1 MRVCW
6 WGVWEPGSSFR
17 PACASCMPRHAKLN
31 RYRREAAAPGRVL
44 RSAHARTYAAR
55 RIAPRMGRG
64 APPSAMRRMPR
75 HTQAG
80 ITAPGPA
87 RKHSNRRMMYA
98 VTCAARHIRT
108 ASHAISRNGPV
119 LIADT
124 HSGRARKRR
133 MRIQNRD
140 APGRTTPHTRFP
152 THMLANN
159 PSSAQPV
166 RKHSRPGTHPTS
178 R

>member
-1 MRVCW
+1 
-6 WGVWEPGSSFR
+6 
-17 PACASCMPRHAKLN
+17 
-31 RYRREAAAPGRVL
+31 
-44 RSAHARTYAAR
+44 
-55 RIAPRMGRG
+55 MGRG
-64 APPSAMRRMPR
+64 APSAMRRMPR

-98 VTCAARHIRT
+98 LTCATRHIRT

-124 HSGRARKRR
+124 HSGRARKWR

-166 RKHSRPGTHPTS
+166 RKRNRPGARSAHNEGRQAPGRNHDS
-178 R
+178 RSRDATRHFTFLMRMIKYAAISTITMATMNTARYADGGVAVT